1 MARQRLEWT
10 GVTAGW
16 SVDLDPVNGL
26 SAALDRETVRDP
38 ERLRSGLERIDPRSR
53 EGAMHRLQAGIGNR
67 ALGELMATAAQRVP
81 SMADQLAVRSSV
93 VQRDGDDPVGGEDGP
108 LEGGGKQLDAKAGA
122 GGGATEAIG
131 PPTTSTYAISASS
144 LDDVS
149 AFVGTRDEA
158 GHVGWVEDMAASGG
172 NGSTLDTVSVTVAIS
187 LEMPSWTPPSTM
199 LPKARAEWTRWY
211 AALAAHE
218 QGHITLVHDVHDG
231 LARKLLG
238 KTPRAADTLF
248 DAAKASLT
256 ARSKAYDATT
266 AHGLKAGTI
275 LDVGIEQQE
284 LAEEQK
290 KRDDAAKAKGRDSAI
305 PSVPDD
311 E

>member
-1 MARQRLEWT
+1 MTRQRIERT
-10 GVTAGW
+10 GAPAGG
-16 SVDLDPVNGL
+16 SMDLDLVDGT
-26 SAALDRETVRDP
+26 SAALDREAVRDP
-38 ERLRSGLERIDPRSR
+38 AQLRSGLERIDPRGR
-53 EGAMHRLQAGIGNR
+53 AGAMHRLQAGIGNAAR
-67 ALGELMATAAQRVP
+67 TAQRLSPHGVQQVVGP
-81 SMADQLAVRSSV
+81 SV
-93 VQRDGDDPVGGEDGP
+93 VQRDGDDPVGGDQPFDGAQ
-108 LEGGGKQLDAKAGA
+108 QLDAKAGA
-122 GGGATEAIG
+122 GGGATEVIG
-131 PPTTSTYAISASS
+131 PPSSSTYAVSGSS

-149 AFVGTRDEA
+149 TFISTRDEA
-158 GHVGWVEDMAASGG
+158 GHVGWVEDMAASGS

-218 QGHITLVHDVHDG
+218 QGHIKLVHDVHDG
-231 LARKLLG
+231 LAKKLLG

-256 ARSKAYDATT
+256 AKSKAYDTATG
-266 AHGLKAGTI
+266 HGLKTGTI
-275 LDVGIEQQE
+275 IDVGIEQQE
-284 LAEEQK
+284 LADEQK
-290 KRDDAAKAKGRDSAI
+290 KKDDAAKAKTRDSAV

>member
-1 MARQRLEWT
+1 MTRQRIERT
-10 GVTAGW
+10 GTPAGA
-16 SVDLDPVNGL
+16 SMDLDLVDGT
-26 SAALDRETVRDP
+26 SAALDREAARDP
-38 ERLRSGLERIDPRSR
+38 AHLRSGLERIDPRSR
-53 EGAMHRLQAGIGNR
+53 EGAMHRLQAGIGNG
-67 ALGELMATAAQRVP
+67 ALGGLMARTSQRP
-81 SMADQLAVRSSV
+81 SPGGGQHPIGLAV
-93 VQRDGDDPVGGEDGP
+93 VQRDGDDPISGGDLP
-108 LEGGGKQLDAKAGA
+108 LDNGAQQLDAKAGA

-131 PPTTSTYAISASS
+131 PPSSSTYAVSGSS

-149 AFVGTRDEA
+149 TFISTRDEA
-158 GHVGWVEDMAASGG
+158 GHVGWVEDMAASGS

-218 QGHITLVHDVHDG
+218 QGHIKLVHDVHDG

-256 ARSKAYDATT
+256 AKSKAYDTT
-266 AHGLKAGTI
+266 TGHGLKTGTI
-275 LDVGIEQQE
+275 IDVGIEQQE
-284 LAEEQK
+284 LADEQK
-290 KRDDAAKAKGRDSAI
+290 KKDDAAKAKTRDSAV